1 MGRILPFIL
10 VVQFV
15 LLIALS
21 TTSAWMPSRP
31 PAELAARLEL
41 RVCPDTATTTPEM
54 LLSGGELAGPAIA
67 ASALQLADFAA
78 MRSWRT
84 LSEDGSEPLLLRRGP
99 HRGVDPAER
108 RTPWAPRTRRAW
120 PRSAPIPSAWW
131 LRTRPAC
138 AWPRSWLSGSTPRP
152 HPRTAMANVLN
163 VTESSVTLVT
173 LRTWRWDTLPGGIVP
188 SCRF

>member
-67 ASALQLADFAA
+67 ASTLQLVDFEDAQ
-78 MRSWRT
+78 
-84 LSEDGSEPLLLRRGP
+84 LEDVSEDAANRFFFDVVRTAASIRLTVAALGASDTAGLA
-99 HRGVDPAER
+99 AER
-108 RTPWAPRTRRAW
+108 AYPVRLVAED
-120 PRSAPIPSAWW
+120 SAGVRMAAELAIWIDASTASADGDGQC
-131 LRTRPAC
+131 P
-138 AWPRSWLSGSTPRP
+138 
-152 HPRTAMANVLN
+152 
-163 VTESSVTLVT
+163 
-173 LRTWRWDTLPGGIVP
+173 
-188 SCRF
+188 

>member
-78 MRSWRT
+78 AE
-84 LSEDGSEPLLLRRGP
+84 LEDVAEDGANRFYFDVVRTEVSIRLSVNALGASDTAGLA
-99 HRGVDPAER
+99 AER
-108 RTPWAPRTRRAW
+108 AYPVRLVAED
-120 PRSAPIPSAWW
+120 SAGGRMAAELAVWLDASTASANGDGVC
-131 LRTRPAC
+131 P
-138 AWPRSWLSGSTPRP
+138 
-152 HPRTAMANVLN
+152 
-163 VTESSVTLVT
+163 
-173 LRTWRWDTLPGGIVP
+173 
-188 SCRF
+188 